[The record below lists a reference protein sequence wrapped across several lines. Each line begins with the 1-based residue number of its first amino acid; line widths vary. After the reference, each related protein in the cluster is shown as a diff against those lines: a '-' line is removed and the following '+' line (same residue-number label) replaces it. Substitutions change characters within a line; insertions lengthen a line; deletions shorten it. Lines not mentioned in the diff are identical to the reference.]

1 MEKWTEKKLSQYLI
15 CKHNLKNK
23 SNMDQNVINDV
34 KRFAFEILKDER
46 IMTDEN
52 FNFADADNMDSVNRV
67 AILVA
72 IEKEYDFIFKLK
84 EISSWNTVMEL
95 AAIVEKKM

>member
-1 MEKWTEKKLSQYLI
+1 M
-15 CKHNLKNK
+15 N
-23 SNMDQNVINDV
+23 QNIINDV
-34 KRFAFEILKDER
+34 KRLAFEVLKDER
-46 IMTDEN
+46 IMTEEN
-52 FNFADADNMDSVNRV
+52 FNFMDAENMDSVNRV

-95 AAIVEKKM
+95 AEIVEKKM

>member
-1 MEKWTEKKLSQYLI
+1 
-15 CKHNLKNK
+15 
-23 SNMDQNVINDV
+23 MDQNVIDDV
-34 KRFAFEILKDER
+34 KRLAFEVLKDER
-46 IMTDEN
+46 IMTEEN
-52 FNFADADNMDSVNRV
+52 FNFLDAENMDSVNRV

-95 AAIVEKKM
+95 AEIVEKKM

>member
-1 MEKWTEKKLSQYLI
+1 
-15 CKHNLKNK
+15 
-23 SNMDQNVINDV
+23 MDQNVINDV
-34 KRFAFEILKDER
+34 KRLAFEVLKDER
-46 IMTDEN
+46 IITEEN
-52 FNFADADNMDSVNRV
+52 FNFMDAENMDSVNRV

-95 AAIVEKKM
+95 AEIVEKKM

>member
-1 MEKWTEKKLSQYLI
+1 
-15 CKHNLKNK
+15 
-23 SNMDQNVINDV
+23 MDQNVINDV
-34 KRFAFEILKDER
+34 KRLAFEVLKDER
-46 IMTDEN
+46 IMTEDN
-52 FNFADADNMDSVNRV
+52 FIFMDAENMDSVNRV

-95 AAIVEKKM
+95 AEIVEKKM

>member
-1 MEKWTEKKLSQYLI
+1 
-15 CKHNLKNK
+15 
-23 SNMDQNVINDV
+23 MDQNVINDV
-34 KRFAFEILKDER
+34 KRLSFEVLKDER
-46 IMTDEN
+46 ILTEEN
-52 FNFADADNMDSVNRV
+52 FNFMDAENMDSVNRV

-95 AAIVEKKM
+95 AEIVEKKM

>member
-1 MEKWTEKKLSQYLI
+1 M
-15 CKHNLKNK
+15 N
-23 SNMDQNVINDV
+23 QNVINDV
-34 KRFAFEILKDER
+34 KRLAFEILKDEN
-46 IMTDEN
+46 IMSQDD
-52 FNFADADNMDSVNRV
+52 FNFQNAENMDSVNRV

-84 EISSWNTVMEL
+84 EISAWNTVKEL

>member
-1 MEKWTEKKLSQYLI
+1 
-15 CKHNLKNK
+15 
-23 SNMDQNVINDV
+23 MDQNVIDDV
-34 KRFAFEILKDER
+34 KRLAFEVLKDER
-46 IMTDEN
+46 IMTEEN
-52 FNFADADNMDSVNRV
+52 FNFMDAENMDSVNRV

-95 AAIVEKKM
+95 AEIVEKKM

>member
-1 MEKWTEKKLSQYLI
+1 
-15 CKHNLKNK
+15 
-23 SNMDQNVINDV
+23 MDQNVINDL
-34 KRFAFEILKDER
+34 KRLSFEVLKDER
-46 IMTDEN
+46 IMTEEN
-52 FNFADADNMDSVNRV
+52 FNFLDAENMDSVNRV

-95 AAIVEKKM
+95 AEIVEKKM

>member
-1 MEKWTEKKLSQYLI
+1 
-15 CKHNLKNK
+15 
-23 SNMDQNVINDV
+23 MDQNVIDDV
-34 KRFAFEILKDER
+34 KRLAFKVLKDER
-46 IMTDEN
+46 IMTEEN
-52 FNFADADNMDSVNRV
+52 FNFMDAENMDSVNRV

-95 AAIVEKKM
+95 SEIVEKKM

>member
-1 MEKWTEKKLSQYLI
+1 
-15 CKHNLKNK
+15 
-23 SNMDQNVINDV
+23 MDQNVINDV
-34 KRFAFEILKDER
+34 KRLAFEVLKDER
-46 IMTDEN
+46 IMTEEN
-52 FNFADADNMDSVNRV
+52 FNFMDAENMDSINRV

-95 AAIVEKKM
+95 AEIVEKKM

>member
-1 MEKWTEKKLSQYLI
+1 
-15 CKHNLKNK
+15 
-23 SNMDQNVINDV
+23 MDQNVINDV
-34 KRFAFEILKDER
+34 KRLSFEVLKDER
-46 IMTDEN
+46 IMTEEN
-52 FNFADADNMDSVNRV
+52 FNFMDAENMDSVNRV

-95 AAIVEKKM
+95 AEIVAKKM

>member
-1 MEKWTEKKLSQYLI
+1 ME
-15 CKHNLKNK
+15 
-23 SNMDQNVINDV
+23 QNVINDV
-34 KRFAFEILKDER
+34 KRIAFDVLKDER
-46 IMTDEN
+46 IKSEDN
-52 FNFADADNMDSVNRV
+52 FDFNYADKMDSVNRV

-95 AAIVEKKM
+95 AEIVEKKM

>member
-1 MEKWTEKKLSQYLI
+1 
-15 CKHNLKNK
+15 
-23 SNMDQNVINDV
+23 MDQNVINDV
-34 KRFAFEILKDER
+34 RRLAFEVLKDER
-46 IMTDEN
+46 IMTEEN
-52 FNFADADNMDSVNRV
+52 FNFLDAENMDSVNRV

-95 AAIVEKKM
+95 AEIVEKKM

>member
-1 MEKWTEKKLSQYLI
+1 
-15 CKHNLKNK
+15 
-23 SNMDQNVINDV
+23 MDQNVINDV
-34 KRFAFEILKDER
+34 KRLSFEVLKDER
-46 IMTDEN
+46 IMTEEN
-52 FNFADADNMDSVNRV
+52 FNFMDAENMDSVNRV

-95 AAIVEKKM
+95 SEIVEKKM

>member
-1 MEKWTEKKLSQYLI
+1 
-15 CKHNLKNK
+15 
-23 SNMDQNVINDV
+23 MDQNVINDV
-34 KRFAFEILKDER
+34 KRLSFEVLKDER
-46 IMTDEN
+46 IMTEEN
-52 FNFADADNMDSVNRV
+52 FNFPDAENMDSVNRV

-95 AAIVEKKM
+95 AEIVEKKM

>member
-1 MEKWTEKKLSQYLI
+1 
-15 CKHNLKNK
+15 
-23 SNMDQNVINDV
+23 MDQNVINDV
-34 KRFAFEILKDER
+34 KRLAFEVLKDER
-46 IMTDEN
+46 IMTEEN
-52 FNFADADNMDSVNRV
+52 FNFLDAENMDSVNRV

-95 AAIVEKKM
+95 SEIVEKKM

>member
-1 MEKWTEKKLSQYLI
+1 
-15 CKHNLKNK
+15 
-23 SNMDQNVINDV
+23 MDQRVINDV
-34 KRFAFEILKDER
+34 KRLSFEVLKDER
-46 IMTDEN
+46 IMTEEN
-52 FNFADADNMDSVNRV
+52 FYFMDAENMDSVNRV

-95 AAIVEKKM
+95 AEIVEKKM

>member
-1 MEKWTEKKLSQYLI
+1 
-15 CKHNLKNK
+15 
-23 SNMDQNVINDV
+23 MDQNVINDV
-34 KRFAFEILKDER
+34 KRLAFEVLKDER
-46 IMTDEN
+46 IMTEEN
-52 FNFADADNMDSVNRV
+52 FNFMDAEKMDSVNRV

-95 AAIVEKKM
+95 AEIVEKKM

>member
-1 MEKWTEKKLSQYLI
+1 
-15 CKHNLKNK
+15 
-23 SNMDQNVINDV
+23 MDQNVINDV
-34 KRFAFEILKDER
+34 KRLAFEVLKDER
-46 IMTDEN
+46 IMAEEN
-52 FNFADADNMDSVNRV
+52 FNFIDAENMDSVNRV

-95 AAIVEKKM
+95 AEIVEKKM

>member
-1 MEKWTEKKLSQYLI
+1 M
-15 CKHNLKNK
+15 N
-23 SNMDQNVINDV
+23 QNVINDV
-34 KRFAFEILKDER
+34 KRLAFQVLKNENILTQD
-46 IMTDEN
+46 D
-52 FNFADADNMDSVNRV
+52 FNFQDAENLDSVNRV

-95 AAIVEKKM
+95 AEIVEKKM

>member
-1 MEKWTEKKLSQYLI
+1 
-15 CKHNLKNK
+15 
-23 SNMDQNVINDV
+23 MDQNVINDV
-34 KRFAFEILKDER
+34 KRLAFEVLKDER
-46 IMTDEN
+46 IMTEEN
-52 FNFADADNMDSVNRV
+52 FNFLDSENMDSVNRV

-95 AAIVEKKM
+95 SEIVEKKM

>member
-1 MEKWTEKKLSQYLI
+1 
-15 CKHNLKNK
+15 
-23 SNMDQNVINDV
+23 MDQNVIDDV
-34 KRFAFEILKDER
+34 KRLAFEVLKDER
-46 IMTDEN
+46 IMTEEN
-52 FNFADADNMDSVNRV
+52 FKFMDAENMDSVNRV

-95 AAIVEKKM
+95 SEIVEKKM